1 MKKKKPRE
9 RDIRRRDRIR
19 GLFSFIHSMAHR
31 FDVFRSDGTPSCSQ
45 CGKSETYLD
54 AKKVEG
60 KLPLCS
66 GAVLPVNPP
75 PGKSTLF

>member
-1 MKKKKPRE
+1 
-9 RDIRRRDRIR
+9 
-19 GLFSFIHSMAHR
+19 MAHR

-45 CGKSETYLD
+45 CGETKTDLD

>member
-1 MKKKKPRE
+1 
-9 RDIRRRDRIR
+9 
-19 GLFSFIHSMAHR
+19 MAHR
-31 FDVFRSDGTPSCSQ
+31 FVRSDGTSFCSL
-45 CGKSETYLD
+45 CGETKTDLD
-54 AKKVEG
+54 DKKVEG